1 MGNKLQDIDLSKH
14 KKAELYKSTI
24 REVKAHFL
32 TVGYGEGQAIKQ
44 DLLEKYFDLY
54 PSKLEGVF
62 LYSDGIEVKTELLS
76 FKIGNNLVLSEIAI
90 ECGVQYEDHYFV
102 IAANAFLHQLS
113 LMFPLY
119 MSRMWIKDRE
129 KFGADRVFGALE
141 EMNGN
146 RFI

>member
-1 MGNKLQDIDLSKH
+1 MGNKEQGIDLSIH
-14 KKAELYKSTI
+14 KKAELYKNTI

-32 TVGYGEGQAIKQ
+32 TVGYGESQVIKQ

-62 LYSDGIEVKTELLS
+62 LYSDGIVIQTDSLK
-76 FKIGNNLVLSEIAI
+76 FKISDSLVLSEFGI
-90 ECGVQYEDHYFV
+90 QDEDHHFLIV
-102 IAANAFLHQLS
+102 ANAFLHQLS

-119 MSRMWIKDRE
+119 MSRMWVKDRE

-141 EMNGN
+141 EMNGR

>member
-1 MGNKLQDIDLSKH
+1 MDNKERRIDLSKH
-14 KKAELYKSTI
+14 KKAELYKNTI

-62 LYSDGIEVKTELLS
+62 LYSDGIVIQTEFLK
-76 FKIGNNLVLSEIAI
+76 FKIGDNLVLSEL
-90 ECGVQYEDHYFV
+90 GVQYENHHFYIV
-102 IAANAFLHQLS
+102 ANAFLHQLS

-119 MSRMWIKDRE
+119 MSRQWVKDRE
-129 KFGADRVFGALE
+129 KFGSDRVFGALE
-141 EMNGN
+141 EMNGK